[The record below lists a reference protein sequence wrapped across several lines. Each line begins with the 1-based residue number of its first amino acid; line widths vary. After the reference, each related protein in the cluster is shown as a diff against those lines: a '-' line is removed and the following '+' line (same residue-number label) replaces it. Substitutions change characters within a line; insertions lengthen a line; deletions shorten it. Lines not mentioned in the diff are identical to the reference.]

1 MTSISKFG
9 KRYPALPASRI
20 AFQGW
25 AHFEGGYAGGV
36 EFLDL
41 LSPNQR
47 NQDAQAAN
55 PGVPVASLTDTIFAL
70 EFLDGG
76 GNVLP
81 NSIVYELHDDGGQQ
95 NDNELDGRT
104 WVQHVLTAVAPAGT
118 VNVQVRA
125 GMLNGEFNIN
135 ALHQSVFFDD
145 FSLTAVPEPSTCL
158 LGLLSLGLV
167 GLGRHPR

>member
-1 MTSISKFG
+1 
-9 KRYPALPASRI
+9 
-20 AFQGW
+20 
-25 AHFEGGYAGGV
+25 
-36 EFLDL
+36 L

-81 NSIVYELHDDGGQQ
+81 NSIVYELHNDGGQH

-125 GMLNGEFNIN
+125 GMLNGEFNID
-135 ALHQSVFFDD
+135 APHQSVFFDD

-167 GLGRHPR
+167 GLGRRAR